1 MIDPR
6 IVERV
11 EQLREQIRYHNFRYY
26 VLDSPVISDAEY
38 DTLMAELRQL
48 EEAYPE
54 LITPDS
60 PTQRVG
66 GAPAEKFVKVRHPR
80 PILSL
85 GNAYSADEVRAWWE
99 RIRKLIPPEA
109 LPVQF
114 VVEPKVDGLTVVL
127 TYENGVFV
135 QGATRGDG
143 EIGEDIT
150 ANLKTIKS
158 LPLRLMVVEKEIAGD
173 GPVPATVRS
182 SPAQQLSLF
191 EPSPLTIP
199 RRLVVRGEAYIP
211 LTKFEE
217 FKRKMAEQGQ
227 RIYANPRNTAA
238 GALRQLDPR
247 ITASRP
253 LDLVCYSIVEAE
265 GLEVTTQWETLAV
278 LRALGFPVAR
288 EVALCNSL
296 EEAIAFCEKWARER
310 NRFNF
315 EADGMVIKI
324 NDLRL
329 AEQLGV
335 VGKDPRGAI
344 AFKFPAREATTRIVG
359 VEINVGRT
367 GVLNPVAVLEPVE
380 LGGVIIR
387 HATLHNYED
396 IARKDIRLG
405 DVVTIKRSGD
415 VIPYVVGPVA
425 DLRTGEEQPITP
437 PAVCPFCGTPTLR
450 PEGEVYVYC
459 PNEDCPGRQ
468 MRQVEWFV
476 AVMDMVT
483 LGGQTVSQLMQAGLI
498 RDIADIYTLK
508 DRREQLL
515 TLEGFGEKK
524 VENLLAGIEASKA
537 QPLERLL
544 AALGIRHV
552 GATVAALL
560 AQHFGSLD
568 ALMNASQEE
577 LEAIEGIGPETARAV
592 REWFDNP
599 HNRALIER
607 LRQAGLR
614 FSVERPAAAPGA
626 QTLAGKTFVV
636 TGTLPGFSREEVE
649 AYIQAHGGKVSSSV
663 SRKTDYLVVGEAPGA
678 TKYNKA
684 RELGIP
690 MIDEAELRR
699 MAESQVRT

>member
-38 DTLMAELRQL
+38 DALMAELRQL

-109 LPVQF
+109 PPVQF

-173 GPVPATVRS
+173 GPVPSSVRS

-191 EPSPLTIP
+191 EPSSLTIP

-288 EVALCNSL
+288 EVALCTSL

-310 NRFNF
+310 NHFNF

-344 AFKFPAREATTRIVG
+344 AFKFPAREATTRIVD

-425 DLRTGEEQPITP
+425 DLRTGEERPILP
-437 PAVCPFCGTPTLR
+437 PTTCPFCGTPTLR

-607 LRQAGLR
+607 LRQAGVR
-614 FSVERPAAAPGA
+614 FSVERPAAAPGT

-649 AYIQAHGGKVSSSV
+649 AYIQAHGGKVTSSV

-699 MAESQVRT
+699 MAEGQVRT

>member
-38 DTLMAELRQL
+38 DALMAELRQL

-109 LPVQF
+109 PPVQF

-173 GPVPATVRS
+173 GPVPSSVRS

-191 EPSPLTIP
+191 EPSSLTIP

-288 EVALCNSL
+288 EVALCTSL
-296 EEAIAFCEKWARER
+296 EEAIA
-310 NRFNF
+310 
-315 EADGMVIKI
+315 
-324 NDLRL
+324 
-329 AEQLGV
+329 
-335 VGKDPRGAI
+335 
-344 AFKFPAREATTRIVG
+344 
-359 VEINVGRT
+359 
-367 GVLNPVAVLEPVE
+367 
-380 LGGVIIR
+380 
-387 HATLHNYED
+387 
-396 IARKDIRLG
+396 
-405 DVVTIKRSGD
+405 
-415 VIPYVVGPVA
+415 
-425 DLRTGEEQPITP
+425 
-437 PAVCPFCGTPTLR
+437 
-450 PEGEVYVYC
+450 
-459 PNEDCPGRQ
+459 
-468 MRQVEWFV
+468 
-476 AVMDMVT
+476 
-483 LGGQTVSQLMQAGLI
+483 
-498 RDIADIYTLK
+498 
-508 DRREQLL
+508 
-515 TLEGFGEKK
+515 
-524 VENLLAGIEASKA
+524 
-537 QPLERLL
+537 
-544 AALGIRHV
+544 
-552 GATVAALL
+552 
-560 AQHFGSLD
+560 
-568 ALMNASQEE
+568 
-577 LEAIEGIGPETARAV
+577 
-592 REWFDNP
+592 
-599 HNRALIER
+599 
-607 LRQAGLR
+607 
-614 FSVERPAAAPGA
+614 
-626 QTLAGKTFVV
+626 
-636 TGTLPGFSREEVE
+636 
-649 AYIQAHGGKVSSSV
+649 
-663 SRKTDYLVVGEAPGA
+663 
-678 TKYNKA
+678 
-684 RELGIP
+684 
-690 MIDEAELRR
+690 
-699 MAESQVRT
+699 